1 MQPPLVVTRNNHTT
15 VLLTTRQR
23 LSAGGLSD
31 CLEKKANTP
40 LVPSTNLARSGATS
54 EKLIACKQPRPLF
67 RLITIMADGL
77 DRSLD
82 DMIGQGRGGKAR
94 ARGVGRRVGTAPF
107 SPYKN
112 TAGHSHKA
120 GASLE
125 EIAAAGDD
133 ERRVPGARSLP
144 TPAVGHGSRLLAVQG
159 AKNQLH
165 HLGQDG
171 GGAARPSRG
180 GCALPQLSFW
190 ALCPPSVRRN
200 ICYLAQGSIA
210 HVTREGGAPALLPL
224 GASCINQAVKGIA
237 IARGRVT
244 FSLPPKRA
252 ARLFGRSGAP
262 LG

>member
-1 MQPPLVVTRNNHTT
+1 MQPPLVVTTT
-15 VLLTTRQR
+15 THIFEKPSAIGSGYPPAVLSRK
-23 LSAGGLSD
+23 
-31 CLEKKANTP
+31 KKANTRWCP
-40 LVPSTNLARSGATS
+40 PKSLARSGATFQ
-54 EKLIACKQPRPLF
+54 KLVACKQPRHLF

-82 DMIGQGRGGKAR
+82 DMLGQGRGGKAR
-94 ARGVGRRVGTAPF
+94 ARGVGRRAGAAPF

-180 GCALPQLSFW
+180 GCAY
-190 ALCPPSVRRN
+190 PSCRFGH
-200 ICYLAQGSIA
+200 Y
-210 HVTREGGAPALLPL
+210 
-224 GASCINQAVKGIA
+224 
-237 IARGRVT
+237 
-244 FSLPPKRA
+244 
-252 ARLFGRSGAP
+252 ARLQ
-262 LG
+262 